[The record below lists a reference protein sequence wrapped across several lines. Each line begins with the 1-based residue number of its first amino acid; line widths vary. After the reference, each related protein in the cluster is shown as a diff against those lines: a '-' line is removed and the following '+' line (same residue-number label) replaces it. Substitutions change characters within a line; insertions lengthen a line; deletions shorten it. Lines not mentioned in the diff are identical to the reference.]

1 MMNEFLMRHI
11 SSKATASKLN
21 PASEAVTPSAVV
33 AATAET
39 FTLEEQKVV
48 DTACDILQRQ
58 RNLNHAEAYSLLT
71 EMSEK
76 RKTSLPEIALQ
87 LVEISKMLT
96 I

>member
-1 MMNEFLMRHI
+1 MQNI
-11 SSKATASKLN
+11 SSNTPAVRPNS
-21 PASEAVTPSAVV
+21 ASESAVPSSLVSNTAVTLTV
-33 AATAET
+33 
-39 FTLEEQKVV
+39 EEQKVV

-58 RNLNHAEAYSLLT
+58 RNLSHTEAYSLLT

-87 LVEISKMLT
+87 FVEISKMLT